1 MKKFFINFFLI
12 TYLFSQK
19 ILIPMDF
26 SQKNHL
32 KAYGVV
38 YNLLLKGINVEWLLY
53 YRGGS
58 FLIEEQEEVKKICV
72 DFGVSFEIISNFD
85 VLLLYEEIEKNN
97 MNRILL
103 ETAPRLAVYIPPY
116 SEPWDDAVTLALEYA
131 KVPYKRIYD
140 EEIIKGE
147 LRNYDWL
154 HVHHEDFTGQYSKF
168 FNTSKNEEWYIEMVE
183 TDKKIAKKLGFQSV
197 KELKRE
203 VALRIRE
210 FVRNGGF
217 LFSMCLAPTTMDIAL
232 AAKDVDILDLPYD
245 GTPPDPDANKKL
257 NYNECLAFENFKVY
271 TSYLNGEHSDIDVS
285 DEALLRGPQSYFTLF
300 EFSAK
305 YDPVP
310 SMLVQ
315 NHVNAVKEFLGRDTG
330 FRKNLLK
337 PRVVILGEVK
347 GTDEVKYIYG
357 NFGKGFFTYLGG
369 HDPEDYQHFIGD
381 PPTDLSKFP
390 NSPGYRLI
398 LNNILFPASQPRKLK
413 T

>member
-1 MKKFFINFFLI
+1 MKNFFINFFLI
-12 TYLFSQK
+12 TSLFSQK

-32 KAYGVV
+32 RAYGVV

-58 FLIEEQEEVKKICV
+58 FLIEAEEEVKKICV
-72 DFGVSFEIISNFD
+72 DFGVSFEIISDLD
-85 VLLLYEEIEKNN
+85 VILLYEEIEKNN

-103 ETAPRLAVYIPPY
+103 ETAPRLAIYIPPY
-116 SEPWDDAVTLALEYA
+116 TEPWDDAVTLALEYA
-131 KVPYKRIYD
+131 KVPYTRIYD

-147 LRNYDWL
+147 LRNFDWL
-154 HVHHEDFTGQYSKF
+154 HMHHEDFTGQYSKF
-168 FNTSKNEEWYIEMVE
+168 YNVYKNEDWYIEMVE
-183 TDKKIAKKLGFQSV
+183 TDKKIAKKLGFQNI

-232 AAKDVDILDLPYD
+232 SAKDVDILDIPYD

-257 NYNECLAFENFKVY
+257 NYNECIAFENFKVY

-285 DEALLRGPQSYFTLF
+285 DEALLRGPESYFTLF

-337 PRVVILGEVK
+337 PRVIILGEVK

>member
-1 MKKFFINFFLI
+1 MLFLI
-12 TYLFSQK
+12 LVIFSQR
-19 ILIPMDF
+19 ILIPMDN
-26 SQKNHL
+26 SQINHL
-32 KAYGVV
+32 RAYGAI

-58 FLIEEQEEVKKICV
+58 FLIDASEEVKKMCI
-72 DFGVSFEIISNFD
+72 DFGVSFEMISD
-85 VLLLYEEIEKNN
+85 LETAILYDKIEKNN
-97 MNRILL
+97 MNRIIL
-103 ETAPRLAVYIPPY
+103 ETAPKLAVYIPPY
-116 SEPWDDAVTLALEYA
+116 AEPWDDAVTLALEYA
-131 KVPYKRIYD
+131 KVPYSRIYD

-147 LRNYDWL
+147 LKNYDWL
-154 HVHHEDFTGQYSKF
+154 HMHHEDFTGQYSKF
-168 FNTSKNEEWYIEMVE
+168 YPAYGNTEWYREMVE
-183 TDKKIAKKLGFQSV
+183 TDRKIARKLGFRNTQ
-197 KELKRE
+197 ELKRE
-203 VALRIRE
+203 VAVRIRE

-232 AAKDVDILDLPYD
+232 AAKDVDICDTPYD
-245 GTPPDPDANKKL
+245 SSPPDPDANNKL
-257 NYNECLAFENFKVY
+257 DYKECIAFENFKVY
-271 TSYLNGEHSDIDVS
+271 TSYLVNEHSDIDVS
-285 DEALLRGPQSYFTLF
+285 DEAILRGPESYFTLF

-337 PRVVILGEVK
+337 PRVVILGEVN

-357 NFGKGFFTYLGG
+357 SFGKGFFTYLGG

-381 PPTDLSKFP
+381 PPTDLSKYP

>member
-1 MKKFFINFFLI
+1 
-12 TYLFSQK
+12 
-19 ILIPMDF
+19 MDF

-32 KAYGVV
+32 RAYGVV

-58 FLIEEQEEVKKICV
+58 FLIEAEEEVKKICV
-72 DFGVSFEIISNFD
+72 DFGVSFEIISDLD
-85 VLLLYEEIEKNN
+85 VILLYEEIEKNN

-103 ETAPRLAVYIPPY
+103 ETAPRLAIYIPPY
-116 SEPWDDAVTLALEYA
+116 TEPWDDAVTLALEYA
-131 KVPYKRIYD
+131 KVPYTRIYD

-147 LRNYDWL
+147 LRNFDWL
-154 HVHHEDFTGQYSKF
+154 HMHHEDFTGQYSKF
-168 FNTSKNEEWYIEMVE
+168 YNVYKNEDWYIEMVE
-183 TDKKIAKKLGFQSV
+183 TDKKIAKKLGFQNI

-232 AAKDVDILDLPYD
+232 SAKDVDILDIPYD

-257 NYNECLAFENFKVY
+257 NYNECIAFENFKVY

-285 DEALLRGPQSYFTLF
+285 DEALLRGPESYFTLF

-337 PRVVILGEVK
+337 PRVIILGEVK